1 MINVNTAINK
11 IAKQIAIKSTVS
23 MSLSVT
29 SVIFY
34 FLIWACPV
42 EAGTGCRCNLSLHF
56 VRKRIFA
63 CIPHANFPQ
72 NRNECPDF

>member
-1 MINVNTAINK
+1 MISVNTAINK

-34 FLIWACPV
+34 FIIWAYQA
-42 EAGTGCRCNLSLHF
+42 EA
-56 VRKRIFA
+56 
-63 CIPHANFPQ
+63 
-72 NRNECPDF
+72 